1 DGGVEGKHERE
12 IRRRSV
18 HGSNADRRR
27 ALGAEAKPW
36 SRAQGHVEAAGG
48 EGLLELGVA
57 AKAGDLDFEPLLF
70 KNLGLDPH
78 FGRAEG
84 KRVGDRLAK
93 PSLTE
98 PDGRAGRPQGKRRE
112 EAYQRA
118 PPQRVEHRLSLLLGF
133 IGEGGR
139 PA

>member
-1 DGGVEGKHERE
+1 MERKHERE
-12 IRRRSV
+12 ICRRSV
-18 HGSNADRRR
+18 HGSDADGRG
-27 ALGAEAKPW
+27 ALGAEAKPR
-36 SRAQGHVEAAGG
+36 SRAERHVEAAGG
-48 EGLLELGVA
+48 ERLLELGVA

-84 KRVGDRLAK
+84 KRVGDGLAK
-93 PSLTE
+93 PDLVE
-98 PDGRAGRPQGKRRE
+98 GECRPGGPQRKRCE

-118 PPQRVEHRLSLLLGF
+118 SPEAMEHCLPYSLALSGT
-133 IGEGGR
+133 GGR